1 MYTVSRAVRDRQAS
15 LELGEVVGKPE
26 GGQTT
31 SRQAVSV
38 VVVVVVVV
46 VGGIVVRRRL
56 QHTLGHLVP
65 LSTSSDKSV
74 VQGRRSV

>member
-46 VGGIVVRRRL
+46 GGIVVRRRL

>member
-15 LELGEVVGKPE
+15 LELGEVVGEPE

-31 SRQAVSV
+31 SGQAVS

-65 LSTSSDKSV
+65 LGTSSDKSV